1 MKKGCIQGGSAG
13 IGQQGGQECA
23 SCNEL
28 GLLPDERCVAC
39 GRVARNADD
48 MVVPARANVAPNMPT
63 VSVGPFK
70 NEDGTYRVEVIVNG
84 LSNEQLALSCADM
97 LTAILCGKEIQLS

>member
-1 MKKGCIQGGSAG
+1 MNKRSIQGGSAG
-13 IGQQGGQECA
+13 ICEQDGQECA

-48 MVVPARANVAPNMPT
+48 MVVPSRANVVPNMPT

-84 LSNEQLALSCADM
+84 LPTEQLALSCADM
-97 LTAILCGKEIQLS
+97 LTAALCGKEIQLS